1 MIDVLLAFAILVH
14 LLQPTRATRGA
25 PDLLAH
31 FFQSASWMPE
41 SRTFRMAAQISPSSS
56 SEMTNL
62 VSESWENITQIYFA
76 ADPKNHTWV
85 VTPLHLVGW
94 SSHNLRTNVSSLSSG
109 CGCKLPTHSAQV
121 LRRQPCHV
129 EWFMIHTISTKNK
142 INNEPTELK
151 ELS

>member
-1 MIDVLLAFAILVH
+1 M
-14 LLQPTRATRGA
+14 
-25 PDLLAH
+25 
-31 FFQSASWMPE
+31 
-41 SRTFRMAAQISPSSS
+41 SPSFATHASDARCPWLVGPLFS
-56 SEMTNL
+56 ICQLDAGVKDLPNGRTDFSEL
-62 VSESWENITQIYFA
+62 VVGNDEPRQRKLGEHHAEIYFA

-94 SSHNLRTNVSSLSSG
+94 SGHNLRTNVSSLSSG